1 MYITLIGAK
10 IFYGDSLNDLGKAI
24 ATYKGTRMAQM
35 AGLTPNFI
43 TFVQMSETQFVR
55 FKNAG
60 RRKGSSKPG
69 KTTTGGLVRTR
80 ADRTGSHDPLEK
92 WDVDLYG
99 NLTGHLGPWGSGS
112 LTNRDHMTANSSNQ
126 IRNKLSGYSF
136 STNEVKAQGVAITVS
151 GEHHR
156 GGSYTYGGRTKSSSP
171 VSGLNRMEF
180 GAKFPTDAFMTELD
194 AMLEW
199 KKDSGFG
206 KNRLRIEMVG
216 AYIYMYKFAV
226 DAKVVTPSVMQDQKL
241 INWLASA
248 VANDDGK
255 VRK

>member
-10 IFYGDSLNDLGKAI
+10 IFYGDSVNDMVKAVS
-24 ATYKGTRMAQM
+24 TYKGTRLTQM
-35 AGLTPNFI
+35 AGLIPNSI
-43 TFVQMSETQFVR
+43 TYVQMSETQFVR

-60 RRKGSSKPG
+60 RRKGSSTPG

-80 ADRTGSHDPLEK
+80 GDRTGSHDPLEK

-99 NLTGHLGPWGSGS
+99 NLTGHAGPWGNGS

-126 IRNKLSGYSF
+126 MRNKASGHSL
-136 STNEVKAQGVAITVS
+136 STNQVKAQGVAITVS

-156 GGSYTYGGRTKSSSP
+156 QASYTYGGRTKSDSP

-180 GAKFPTDAFMTELD
+180 GAQYPTAAFMKELD
-194 AMLEW
+194 TMLEW
-199 KKDSGFG
+199 KRDGGVG

-216 AYIYMYKFAV
+216 AYIYMYKFAA
-226 DAKVVTPSVMQDQKL
+226 DAKVISPSVMQDQKL
-241 INWLASA
+241 LSWLTAA

-255 VRK
+255 IRK